1 MGHGERRTGSRLKA
15 KVVGTIIVMCLMLYI
30 VADQGIAEHTR
41 GAVTIQAIDDKVAAN
56 LALVSRSRTGAW

>member
-1 MGHGERRTGSRLKA
+1 
-15 KVVGTIIVMCLMLYI
+15 MCLMLYI

-41 GAVTIQAIDDKVAAN
+41 GPVTIQAIDDKVAAN